1 MYISGVG
8 DCFCVV
14 MLYCCILLGRCDS
27 VWFMWFCMCM
37 VVVLG
42 LMFCRNVMMI
52 CRLLFDLVIDFM
64 YMMFLMLLIVFF
76 SGLVIDLVIFFG
88 FVLGYVVCMMM
99 FGGMIFGYLL
109 VGSIG
114 IEIRLSVK
122 MMIDSMIVKIGW
134 LMKKWEKFIVLFLLL
149 CGRCV
154 GIGECL
160 CGVVCVGVCG

>member
-1 MYISGVG
+1 
-8 DCFCVV
+8 
-14 MLYCCILLGRCDS
+14 
-27 VWFMWFCMCM
+27 
-37 VVVLG
+37 
-42 LMFCRNVMMI
+42 MMI

-160 CGVVCVGVCG
+160 CGVVCVGVCGQCFWFDLCVWIVDVLYVVDYYVVV